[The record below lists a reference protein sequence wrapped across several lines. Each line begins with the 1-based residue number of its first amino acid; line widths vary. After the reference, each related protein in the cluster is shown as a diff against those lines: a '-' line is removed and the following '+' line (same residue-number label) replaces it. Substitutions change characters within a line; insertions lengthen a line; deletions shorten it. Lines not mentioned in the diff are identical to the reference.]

1 VKRGSLAVLLVVV
14 ALLLP
19 GGCGGNSKLDEWL
32 GTSDPAPVQP
42 VVIDFLC
49 DPSRGSSCT
58 EATLLETLDVALAAV
73 APRPGSVVRVWIQG
87 SDVESTVAV
96 CAVASVK
103 SKRSGRRAIRDA
115 ENHWI
120 AKSRQEMLRAVRP
133 HFGTHARRSPI
144 AEAVTRVA
152 LSAAP
157 IGAERWIVV
166 VSDGLEVSAFGD
178 FECGKL
184 PRAPTFVT
192 NVQRERV
199 LVPDSL
205 RTIHLRMCHL
215 DLTPIDGG
223 RCPMTL
229 SRAAQVRTL
238 WTTAFKA
245 AGARDVALSDGALS
259 AFTST
264 NPNKGERNDQ

>member
-1 VKRGSLAVLLVVV
+1 VKPRSLAVLLVVM
-14 ALLLP
+14 ALLLLSA
-19 GGCGGNSKLDEWL
+19 CGGNSQVAEWL
-32 GTSDPAPVQP
+32 GASDPAPVRP

-58 EATLLETLDVALAAV
+58 EVTLVETLDVALASA

-96 CAVASVK
+96 CAVTSV
-103 SKRSGRRAIRDA
+103 RSQRTGRHAIRDA
-115 ENHWI
+115 ESRWI
-120 AKSRQEMLRAVRP
+120 AKSREEMLRVVRP

-152 LSAAP
+152 LSSAP
-157 IGAERWIVV
+157 IGAERWIIV

-184 PRAPTFVT
+184 PRATNFVAD
-192 NVQRERV
+192 VQRERV

-264 NPNKGERNDQ
+264 NPNEGERND

>member
-1 VKRGSLAVLLVVV
+1 MKRRSLAVVLLVV
-14 ALLLP
+14 ALLLL
-19 GGCGGNSKLDEWL
+19 GACGGNSKVDEWL
-32 GTSDPAPVQP
+32 GTSDPAAVQP
-42 VVIDFLC
+42 VVVDFLC

-58 EATLLETLDVALAAV
+58 EATLVETLDVALAAA

-96 CAVASVK
+96 CAVTSVK
-103 SKRSGRRAIRDA
+103 SKRSGQRAIRDA

-120 AKSRQEMLRAVRP
+120 VKSRQEMLRAVRP

-157 IGAERWIVV
+157 AGAERWIVI

-184 PRAPTFVT
+184 PRATTFVA

-205 RTIHLRMCHL
+205 RAVHLRMCHL

-238 WTTAFKA
+238 WITAFKA

-264 NPNKGERNDQ
+264 NPNQGERNDQ